1 MRASG
6 AAPQDVIG
14 SASDSNF
21 ESGGST
27 VEKWVVDKN
36 FLESPELAEF
46 LSTDPSH
53 RAVLIDFSAIE
64 GYTGNPVKNMHKS
77 LAIVSQYPDQVLV
90 LKGAG
95 EIVAMGA
102 IDPNTRFDL
111 VDWNQTRGF
120 AKFCRQLER
129 AKAGDPKY
137 VAAIAELAQAAQE
150 HLAMMETKM
159 AFMVDAFEEIGRMV
173 GPEALRARREKT
185 KLPIEAGEKIITLI
199 CHLAD
204 SLFANDPAVP
214 KIKGTLAEA
223 RHYYTLRYA
232 TAGVVLAVLWAQAGG
247 ASGARTDRL
256 RNDFVDLSYVTAAT
270 YFDGLFTND
279 KRMSDVYAET
289 VFLIEDFFSGNMSRG
304 NAKLSGTR

>member
-1 MRASG
+1 MS
-6 AAPQDVIG
+6 
-14 SASDSNF
+14 
-21 ESGGST
+21 
-27 VEKWVVDKN
+27 KWVVDKN

-46 LSTDPSH
+46 LSADPSH

-64 GYTGNPVKNMHKS
+64 GYAGNPVKNMHKS
-77 LAIVSQYPDQVLV
+77 LAIVSQHPDQILV

-95 EIVAMGA
+95 EIIAMGA
-102 IDPNTRFDL
+102 INPDTRFDL

-137 VAAIAELAQAAQE
+137 VAAIAGLAQAAQA

-159 AFMVDAFEEIGRMV
+159 AFMSDAFEEIRRMV

-185 KLPIEAGEKIITLI
+185 KLPLEAGKKIITLI

-204 SLFANDPAVP
+204 SLFANDPTVP
-214 KIKGTLAEA
+214 KIQGTLAEA
-223 RHYYTLRYA
+223 RHYYTFRYA
-232 TAGVVLAVLWAQAGG
+232 TASVVLALLWAQSGG
-247 ASGARTDRL
+247 AGGARTDKL

-270 YFDGLFTND
+270 YFDGLLTND
-279 KRMSDVYAET
+279 KKMSDIFAET
-289 VFLIEDFFSGNMSRG
+289 VFLIEDFFPGNMSRG
-304 NAKLSGTR
+304 SAKTSGTR